1 MEDVAAGT
9 QKATKP
15 AVELGALASQAPGN
29 MANVRLPALREEAA
43 AEYVEKEDAAP
54 KGL

>member
-1 MEDVAAGT
+1 MDEVAAGT
-9 QKATKP
+9 QNAMKP
-15 AVELGALASQAPGN
+15 ALALGAPASHAPGTI
-29 MANVRLPALREEAA
+29 ANERLPALREEAA